1 MKRRV
6 TVTQE
11 VTVEID
17 RKKFNASFM
26 KEFCESFY
34 HFNTLDEHI
43 QHLAQL
49 YCRGLADNGSFIE
62 GYGKAVDMGI
72 RFSKSETTHIEVQPR
87 KHCKT
92 KN

>member
-6 TVTQE
+6 VVEQE

-17 RKKFNASFM
+17 TKKFDAKFM
-26 KEFCESFY
+26 REFRESFY
-34 HFNTLDEHI
+34 PFMTRDEHL

-62 GYGKAVDMGI
+62 GYGKAADMGI
-72 RFSKSETTHIEVQPR
+72 RFSKSETTHVETLKR
-87 KHCKT
+87 KH
-92 KN
+92 